1 MNLENSPEAAE
12 EPRSNAGTHAPLPV
26 TRTLIGGILMGLAN
40 LVPGVSGGTMIL
52 VTGLYDE
59 FITSIA
65 DVTRLKFTRRNV
77 AFLCIVGAAALVAV
91 ATLAGTLSRAVTLH
105 RSAMYALFIGLTL
118 GGAPLLIRMI
128 GRFNAATVAGVVLG
142 LGVMI
147 LIAATSEDR
156 PDSEAVRAL
165 VATGNFDV
173 NPAYVRDVFA
183 GALGMSA
190 MVLPGVSGAYML
202 LILQRYETI
211 LAAISLAKKYVLSG
225 GDGDAGT
232 FLAVIIPTAVG
243 AIISLV
249 LLSNALKWLLHR
261 YEKVT
266 LGFLL
271 GILFGSVV
279 GIWPF
284 EASSN
289 AFDYGLGLAL
299 AAAGFVATTLLA
311 RIGK

>member
-1 MNLENSPEAAE
+1 MTSDQTSQTEQVAQ
-12 EPRSNAGTHAPLPV
+12 GPLPV
-26 TRTLIGGILMGLAN
+26 ARSIVGGVLMGLAN

-65 DVTRLKFTRRNV
+65 DVTRLKFTRRNI
-77 AFLCIVGAAALVAV
+77 AFLCIVGAAALVAI
-91 ATLAGTLSRAVTLH
+91 ATLSGTLSRAVTLH

-128 GRFNAATVAGVVLG
+128 GRFDKATVAGVVLG
-142 LGVMI
+142 LGLML
-147 LIAATSEDR
+147 LIAATSEER
-156 PDSEAVRAL
+156 PDSAAVKEAVARGEF
-165 VATGNFDV
+165 VV
-173 NPAYVRDVFA
+173 EPAYVRDVFA
-183 GALGMSA
+183 GVLGMSA
-190 MVLPGVSGAYML
+190 MVLPGISGAYML

-211 LAAISLAKKYVLSG
+211 LASISLAKKYVVSG
-225 GDGDAGT
+225 GEGDPGT
-232 FLAVIIPTAVG
+232 FLAVIIPTAIG

-249 LLSNALKWLLHR
+249 LLSNVLKWLLHHH
-261 YEKVT
+261 EKIT
-266 LGFLL
+266 LGCLL

-284 EASSN
+284 EAASTG
-289 AFDYGLGLAL
+289 ADYGIGAAL

-311 RIGK
+311 KIGK